1 MFMRIGLVVA
11 ASVFCGAANAGPVG
25 LTGSWAGEMRQ
36 IEVSAETTYPMM
48 LTIKGKVAEAN
59 YPTLNCSGTWTKV
72 AEKNGYVIYAETVTN
87 QEGAGCIDGMV
98 TVTSNNGQVF
108 LGWFGADA
116 WGPIVAMAVLEQAA
130 AN

>member
-1 MFMRIGLVVA
+1 MRMFLAALVAYTVSGGAAVA
-11 ASVFCGAANAGPVG
+11 APAG

-36 IEVSAETTYPMM
+36 VETNAEATYPMT
-48 LTIKGKVAEAN
+48 LSFAGQNAASN

-87 QEGAGCIDGMV
+87 KKGATCIDGMV
-98 TVTSNNGQVF
+98 TVTIDQGKVV
-108 LGWFGADA
+108 LGWFAAFGGEPSMAT
-116 WGPIVAMAVLEQAA
+116 AVLSRA